1 MTRKQAVLGI
11 AAGALAAA
19 AAGGVVTVVKYRQ
32 GHPHTPETLETLD
45 EVAEHLEV
53 LENVDP
59 AAKTLVGLRNHLRD
73 RGVSSLASLR
83 RRIAEFKA
91 ESLDDEQLVALE
103 SEFGLI
109 SDEADRRN
117 L

>member
-19 AAGGVVTVVKYRQ
+19 AAGGVVAVVKYRQ

-59 AAKTLVGLRNHLRD
+59 AANSPRIRLSSWSSTHKGYVRCRAWGFADGAVGVRD
-73 RGVSSLASLR
+73 DPIFAVRVGR
-83 RRIAEFKA
+83 
-91 ESLDDEQLVALE
+91 
-103 SEFGLI
+103 
-109 SDEADRRN
+109 
-117 L
+117 